1 MGSQPTYH
9 LDLVTLG
16 ETMLRLTPPASL
28 RLEQTPVL
36 EVGVGGT
43 ESNTAV
49 GLARLGLRV
58 AWISRLPDT
67 PLGRRVAQALAA
79 QGVDT
84 AHVVWASGERLGLYF
99 LEPGTT
105 PRATQVLYDRTHS
118 AMSRMRPD
126 ELPQEPFRPGAARH
140 LHLTGIT
147 LALGKGPRAVAW
159 EALQRAR
166 AAGMTVSFDVN
177 YRARL
182 WSPSQ
187 AQEACRPFLAAAD
200 LVILPRR
207 DAHTVF
213 QAPKAATP
221 EELLTHMGRLAP
233 EATVVLTLGPAG
245 AIGQEPGQPP
255 VHQPAYPTSSV
266 DRIGV
271 GDAFSAG
278 LLFGYLGRQ
287 DTMPWLPQAL
297 RWASAMAA
305 LKFTIPGDLPLVH
318 PAEVQALVEQGP
330 PAGGVER

>member
-1 MGSQPTYH
+1 MGSQPAYR

-67 PLGRRVAQALAA
+67 PLGHRVAQALAA

-84 AHVVWASGERLGLYF
+84 DHVVWAPEERLGLYF
-99 LEPGTT
+99 LEPGTA
-105 PRATQVLYDRTHS
+105 PRATQVLYDRDHS

-126 ELPQEPFRPGAARH
+126 ELPQAPFRPGAARH

-147 LALGKGPRAVAW
+147 LALGEGPRAVAW

-187 AQEACRPFLAAAD
+187 AQETCRPFLAASD
-200 LVILPRR
+200 LVVLPRR
-207 DAHTVF
+207 DTHTVF
-213 QAPKAATP
+213 QAPETATP
-221 EELLTHMGRLAP
+221 EELLAQVRALAP
-233 EATVVLTLGPAG
+233 GATVVLTLGSAG
-245 AIGQEPGQPP
+245 AVGQEPGQPP
-255 VHQPAYPTSSV
+255 VHQPAYPTTQV

-278 LLFGYLGRQ
+278 LLFGYLSRQ
-287 DTMPWLPQAL
+287 DTTPWLPQAL

-305 LKFTIPGDLPLVH
+305 LKFTVPGDLPLIH
-318 PAEVQALVEQGP
+318 PAEVQALVERGP
-330 PAGGVER
+330 MAGEVDR

>member
-1 MGSQPTYH
+1 MCAQPAYH
-9 LDLVTLG
+9 LVTLG

-67 PLGRRVAQALAA
+67 PLGRRVAQALTA

-84 AHVVWASGERLGLYF
+84 DHVVWAPEERLGLYF
-99 LEPGTT
+99 LEPGAE

-126 ELPQEPFRPGAARH
+126 ELPPAPFRPGVARH

-147 LALGKGPRAVAW
+147 LALGEGPRAVAW

-200 LVILPRR
+200 LVVLPRR

-213 QAPKAATP
+213 QAPERATP
-221 EELLTHMGRLAP
+221 EEILAHMGRLAP
-233 EATVVLTLGPAG
+233 KATVVLTLGSEG
-245 AIGQEPGQPP
+245 AVGQEPGRAP
-255 VHQPAYPTSSV
+255 VHQPAYPTTPV

-278 LLFGYLGRQ
+278 LLFSYLCRQ
-287 DTMPWLPQAL
+287 DTAPWLPQAL

-305 LKFTIPGDLPLVH
+305 LKFTIPGDLPLVRRS
-318 PAEVQALVEQGP
+318 EVQALVERGP
-330 PAGGVER
+330 VVGGVDR